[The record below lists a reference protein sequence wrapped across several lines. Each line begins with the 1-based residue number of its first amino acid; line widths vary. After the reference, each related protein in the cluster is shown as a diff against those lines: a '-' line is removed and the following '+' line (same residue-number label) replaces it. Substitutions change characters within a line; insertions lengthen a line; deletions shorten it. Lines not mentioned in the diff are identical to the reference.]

1 VSTSVIVVS
10 YRVHGWLER
19 CLESVTGQ
27 ADEVLLVDN
36 GSPGGAV
43 GAIGRRCG
51 VTVETLGA
59 NRGFAAGVNAGLRRV
74 RGDLVALLN
83 DDAVA
88 EPGWLASAAKVLAD
102 PTVGAVGPKILFP
115 SRFAEIRLDEEPHYA
130 PPDPRALGRTIT
142 RVELDGRPVPLG
154 SLRGAGLHELEH
166 EVGDGVERHFRWTAG
181 SGPILIPLEG
191 DAPPAPEV
199 AVDGQPVPLAR
210 TVDVIS
216 CAGVYLSTEGHAG
229 DYGFEAPDDGSFDQP
244 AEHFAASGAAMVA
257 RAETFARLGGLA
269 ESFFAYYEDVD
280 WCWRA
285 RLAGLRILY
294 EPAGVV
300 RHVGGA
306 STGGPSNERVR
317 VLAARN
323 RIRTLAHNAP
333 LPVLW
338 REVRSPVDRP
348 KSGMMWPLASAV
360 VGGLVGRRR
369 LRTARSGTPMDV
381 WREWA
386 GRDEAWRC

>member
-1 VSTSVIVVS
+1 PPAGPGRGHRRRARRLGGGGCVALPGRLRARRPALPALRRPSRPVQGHQRALRLLRGLQAAQRRPAGAGADGRPRPAPRRPRRRDRHRVRRRPDPQRGPGPAVVLRKLLDGADRGLGAGAAGAGAGPLRRPRRPGAPQRRGPALPGLRRVRDDARLAGRPSRRSPADGRGRPSLHRGPLRLGRRAPQLRAPPGRDRRPVTGAAVSTSVIVVS

-181 SGPILIPLEG
+181 SGPILIPLE
-191 DAPPAPEV
+191 
-199 AVDGQPVPLAR
+199 
-210 TVDVIS
+210 
-216 CAGVYLSTEGHAG
+216 
-229 DYGFEAPDDGSFDQP
+229 
-244 AEHFAASGAAMVA
+244 
-257 RAETFARLGGLA
+257 
-269 ESFFAYYEDVD
+269 
-280 WCWRA
+280 
-285 RLAGLRILY
+285 
-294 EPAGVV
+294 
-300 RHVGGA
+300 
-306 STGGPSNERVR
+306 
-317 VLAARN
+317 
-323 RIRTLAHNAP
+323 
-333 LPVLW
+333 
-338 REVRSPVDRP
+338 
-348 KSGMMWPLASAV
+348 
-360 VGGLVGRRR
+360 
-369 LRTARSGTPMDV
+369 
-381 WREWA
+381 
-386 GRDEAWRC
+386 